1 MERTVNGTIYKA
13 FGLSIHS
20 VIPFQEL
27 PVHSSLETRIDIHID
42 IDPSIERRNDSLESN
57 RLYVVKA
64 DFIMFQVPN
73 VATFL
78 IENGNTILVSPIEG
92 SNMDQVRLFLLGTC
106 MGAILI
112 QRRILPLHGSA
123 VEINGKAYA
132 IVGESGAGKSTLAS
146 ALLSKGY
153 KLLSDDI
160 IPVSLD
166 EFKEP
171 IVTPAYPQ
179 QKLWQESLDGFGLSS
194 KSYKPI
200 YDRKTKFAIPV
211 LSQFSGSSVPL
222 VGIFELVKTET
233 DEARVKPLGKLEV
246 LHTVYHHTYRNPFI
260 DQADLREWHFQMTTQ
275 MVHSI
280 EAFRIARPV
289 NRFTAHEL
297 TSLILNKLQTEVFQ

>member
-13 FGLSIHS
+13 FGLNIHS

-27 PVHSSLETRIDIHID
+27 PVTSSLEKQIDIHID
-42 IDPSIERRNDSLESN
+42 IDQSIERRIDRLESN
-57 RLYVVKA
+57 RLCIVKA
-64 DFIMFQVPN
+64 ESILFRVPN
-73 VATFL
+73 VATYL
-78 IENGNTILVSPIEG
+78 IENGNTILMSPIEG

-123 VEINGKAYA
+123 IEVNGKAYA

-153 KLLSDDI
+153 KLLSDDV
-160 IPVSLD
+160 IPVSLN
-166 EFKEP
+166 ELKEP

-179 QKLWQESLDGFGLSS
+179 QKLWQESLDGFGISS
-194 KSYKPI
+194 NEYKPI

-211 LSQFSGSSVPL
+211 SSQFSVSPL
-222 VGIFELVKTET
+222 PLAGIFELVKTET
-233 DEARVKPLGKLEV
+233 DEAKLEPLGKLEV
-246 LHTVYHHTYRNPFI
+246 LHTLYHNTYRNPFI
-260 DQADLREWHFQMTTQ
+260 DQADLREWHFHMTTQ
-275 MVHSI
+275 MFHYI
-280 EAFRIARPV
+280 ETFRIARPM